1 MKKALSFLIVLI
13 FSLSS
18 MAYTLQGSV
27 KGYPKKVIEVQN
39 LVNEEGK
46 PTKLSDFKG
55 KVVIL
60 YFGFTHC
67 KHVCPTVTASLKRIS
82 DALVEKGLKDK
93 FQIVFITVDPKD
105 TPEVL
110 KQYKES
116 RGLDTFTF
124 LTGKESDLKKV
135 WKAYGI
141 EVKEKEMCME
151 DHGEHHHHEGHEG
164 HHECHGAKEK
174 TIVHTPVVTF
184 IIDKSGKIVEDFKGI
199 YLPEDKMIQDI
210 EYLIKK

>member
-1 MKKALSFLIVLI
+1 
-13 FSLSS
+13 

-82 DALVEKGLKDK
+82 DALVEKDLKDK
-93 FQIVFITVDPKD
+93 FQIIFITVDPKD

-135 WKAYGI
+135 WEAYGI
-141 EVKEKEMCME
+141 EVKEKEMCM
-151 DHGEHHHHEGHEG
+151 DQGEHHHHEGHEG

-174 TIVHTPVVTF
+174 IITHTPVVTF
-184 IIDKSGKIVEDFKGI
+184 IIDKSGNIVEDFKGI

-210 EYLIKK
+210 EYLIRK

>member
-1 MKKALSFLIVLI
+1 MKKLLSFLIVLV
-13 FSLSS
+13 FSTVSI
-18 MAYTLQGSV
+18 AYNLQGSV
-27 KGYPKKVIEVQN
+27 KGYPKPVIEVEN

-60 YFGFTHC
+60 YFGFTNC
-67 KHVCPTVTASLKRIS
+67 QHVCPTVSASLKRIS

-93 FQIVFITVDPKD
+93 FQIVFITVDPKRD

-110 KQYKES
+110 KEYKKSHEF
-116 RGLDTFTF
+116 DTFTF
-124 LTGKESDLKKV
+124 LTGKEEDLKKV

-141 EVKEKEMCME
+141 EVKEKEMEMKHG
-151 DHGEHHHHEGHEG
+151 DHVMKH
-164 HHECHGAKEK
+164 KM
-174 TIVHTPVVTF
+174 ISHTPVITF
-184 IIDKSGKIVEDFKGI
+184 IIDKNGKIVEDYKGI
-199 YLPEDKMIQDI
+199 YLPEDKIIQDI

>member
-1 MKKALSFLIVLI
+1 MKKLLSFLIVLV
-13 FSLSS
+13 FSTVS
-18 MAYTLQGSV
+18 MAYNLQGST
-27 KGYPKKVIEVQN
+27 KGYPKPAIEVEN

-60 YFGFTHC
+60 YFGFTNC
-67 KHVCPTVTASLKRIS
+67 QHVCPTVSASLKRIS

-93 FQIVFITVDPKD
+93 FQIVFITVDPKRD

-110 KQYKES
+110 KEYKKSHEF
-116 RGLDTFTF
+116 DTFTF
-124 LTGKESDLKKV
+124 LTGKEEDLKKV

-141 EVKEKEMCME
+141 EVKEKEMEMKHG
-151 DHGEHHHHEGHEG
+151 DHVMKH
-164 HHECHGAKEK
+164 KM
-174 TIVHTPVVTF
+174 ISHTPVITF
-184 IIDKSGKIVEDFKGI
+184 IIDKNGKIVEDYKGI
-199 YLPEDKMIQDI
+199 YLPEDKIIQDI